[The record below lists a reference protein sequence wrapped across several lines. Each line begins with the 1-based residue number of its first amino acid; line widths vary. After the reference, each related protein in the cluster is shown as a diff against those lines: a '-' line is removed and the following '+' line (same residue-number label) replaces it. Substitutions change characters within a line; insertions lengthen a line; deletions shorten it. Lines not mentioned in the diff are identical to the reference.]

1 MKWMITIAAVLAIL
15 LVAGIAS
22 AIVNGR
28 QQQRARALAVI
39 TRDKQGIAT
48 DEDSKDKQLAKQRA
62 DIARK
67 LKDAGKQEE
76 KKKDRLTVRDLMQQ
90 AGIEAPVSRFWI
102 GSAIFAVVTWALLT
116 LLTSWT
122 QLPIGFT
129 TFAAFFGMPRYF
141 LKWKAKRR
149 QKQFLL
155 EMPDALDACVRLL
168 QAGMPMTEAI
178 AMASREYTGP
188 LKEEMLRIYDNQRVG
203 VPLGE
208 AAQMTAKRI
217 PLPEVHMF
225 ATALQIQSET
235 GSSLSEVLTNLSTVI
250 RARFRLRRKVQAL
263 SSEAKSSAA
272 IIGALPPLVALSLY
286 IVNPIYMDPLFSSS
300 KGHFLIGGCLLWM
313 LAGVMI
319 MKQMINFRI

>member
-1 MKWMITIAAVLAIL
+1 MTWMISLAIMLCIL
-15 LVAGIAS
+15 LVAGVFAM
-22 AIVNGR
+22 AVNGR
-28 QQQRARALAVI
+28 QQQRARALSVI
-39 TRDKQGIAT
+39 TRDKSGAT
-48 DEDSKDKQLAKQRA
+48 REDNKDKQLARQRA

-67 LKDAGKQEE
+67 LKDAGKEQE
-76 KKKDRLTVRDLMQQ
+76 KKKDKETLRDMMQQ
-90 AGIEAPVSRFWI
+90 AGIEAPVSRFWVW
-102 GSAIFAVVTWALLT
+102 SAVFAVVVWFFLNFVMSFGGLTVGLLT
-116 LLTSWT
+116 
-122 QLPIGFT
+122 FT
-129 TFAAFFGMPRYF
+129 AFFGMPRYF
-141 LKWKAKRR
+141 LRWKARRR

-168 QAGMPMTEAI
+168 QSGMPMTEAI

-235 GSSLSEVLTNLSTVI
+235 GSSLSEVLTNLSGVI
-250 RARFRLRRKVQAL
+250 RARYRLRRKIQAL

-272 IIGALPPLVALSLY
+272 IIGALPPLVSLGLYCASPKY
-286 IVNPIYMDPLFSSS
+286 IDPLLFTAR
-300 KGHFLIGGCLLWM
+300 GHFLLGCCALWM
-313 LAGVMI
+313 FCGIMV